1 LAQTTWIIERLRLT
15 KKAKFHREK
24 HDKCQKSIKNSRRPT
39 PFIAGQFSYLCFQ
52 MNEHLDPTSEHLSP
66 EELDIERA
74 LRPISFDDFTGQQ
87 KVLENLKVFVEAA
100 NLRQEALDHTLL
112 HGPPGLG
119 KTTLAHI
126 LANELGVGLKVSSGP
141 VLDKPGDLA
150 GLLTNLEERDVLF
163 IDEIHRL
170 SPVVEEYLYSAMEDF
185 KIDIMI
191 ESGPNARSVQI
202 HLNPFTLVGATT
214 RSGLLTA
221 PMRARFGISS
231 RLEYY
236 NTELLSTI
244 VERSADILK
253 VPITHEAAI
262 EIAGRSRGTPRIC
275 NALLRRIRDFA
286 QIKGNGKIDLEIS
299 RYGLKA
305 LNVDTYGLDEMDNKI
320 LATIIDKFKGGPVG
334 ISTLATAVSEN
345 AETIEEVY
353 EPFLIQ
359 QGFIMRTPRGREVT
373 ELAYRHLGRLKG
385 GTQPGLFSDPQ

>member
-1 LAQTTWIIERLRLT
+1 M
-15 KKAKFHREK
+15 KKPFLNGRAF
-24 HDKCQKSIKNSRRPT
+24 SLYLSR
-39 PFIAGQFSYLCFQ
+39 
-52 MNEHLDPTSEHLSP
+52 MNEHLDPTGEHFSS

-74 LRPISFDDFTGQQ
+74 LRPLSFEDFSGQDQ
-87 KVLENLKVFVEAA
+87 ILENLKVFVQAA
-100 NLRQEALDHTLL
+100 NLRNDALDHTLF

-126 LANELGVGLKVSSGP
+126 LANELGVGIKVTSGP

-170 SPVVEEYLYSAMEDF
+170 SPIVEEYLYSAMEDY

-191 ESGPNARSVQI
+191 ESGPNARTVQI
-202 HLNPFTLVGATT
+202 NLSPFTLVGATT

-236 NTELLSTI
+236 SKELLSDI
-244 VERSADILK
+244 VQRSAHILK
-253 VPITHEAAI
+253 VPISMEAAI
-262 EIAGRSRGTPRIC
+262 EIAGRSRGTPRIA
-275 NALLRRIRDFA
+275 NALLRRVRDFA
-286 QIKGNGKIDLEIS
+286 QIKGNGKIDMGIAKFSLQ
-299 RYGLKA
+299 A
-305 LNVDTYGLDEMDNKI
+305 LNVDANGLDEMDNKI
-320 LATIIDKFKGGPVG
+320 LSTIIDKFKGGPVG
-334 ISTLATAVSEN
+334 ITTLATAVSES

-359 QGFIMRTPRGREVT
+359 EGFIMRTPRGREVT
-373 ELAYRHLGRLKG
+373 ELAYRHLGRIKG
-385 GTQPGLFSDPQ
+385 GIQGGLF